1 MNVRKH
7 GQHYSKNKKKGDG
20 KDVKRSIEESYNP
33 MTLTTS
39 LMWAMRKGIV

>member
-7 GQHYSKNKKKGDG
+7 GRHYSKNKKKGDG
-20 KDVKRSIEESYNP
+20 KAVKQSNEESYNP

-39 LMWAMRKGIV
+39 LMRAMRKGIV

>member
-20 KDVKRSIEESYNP
+20 KDFKQSNEESYNP
-33 MTLTTS
+33 MTLITS
-39 LMWAMRKGIV
+39 LMWVMRKGIL